1 MSSPEIKML
10 AISNVFS
17 RLMHFK
23 KAGDIEVGHTHSY
36 DHGTLLS
43 SGSVQVDMLNDNNQI
58 VSTKTFVAPT
68 FIFINKD
75 NYHRIT
81 ALEDNTVCACIHAI
95 KTIDDELVDSDFLV
109 NQLEGT
115 GKGELKQAVIEKYGK
130 EHKLF
135 VEYK

>member
-1 MSSPEIKML
+1 M
-10 AISNVFS
+10 A
-17 RLMHFK
+17 RCC
-23 KAGDIEVGHTHSY
+23 
-36 DHGTLLS
+36 TL
-43 SGSVQVDMLNDNNQI
+43 
-58 VSTKTFVAPT
+58 
-68 FIFINKD
+68 
-75 NYHRIT
+75 

>member
-1 MSSPEIKML
+1 MNSPEIKML

-23 KAGDIEVGHTHSY
+23 KAGDIEVSHTHSY

-43 SGSVQVDMLNDNNQI
+43 SGSVQIDMLDDNNQI
-58 VSTKTFVAPT
+58 VNTKTFVAPT
-68 FIFINKD
+68 FIFINKN

-95 KTIDDELVDSDFLV
+95 KTIDDELVDPDFLV

>member
-17 RLMHFK
+17 RLMHFQ
-23 KAGDIEVGHTHSY
+23 KAGDIELSHTHSY

-43 SGSVQVDMLNDNNQI
+43 SGSVQVDMLDGNNKI

-68 FIFINKD
+68 FIFINKN

-115 GKGELKQAVIEKYGK
+115 GKGELKQAVMGKYNK

>member
-23 KAGDIEVGHTHSY
+23 KAGDIEVSHTHSY

-43 SGSVQVDMLNDNNQI
+43 SGSVQVDMLDDNNEI
-58 VSTKTFVAPT
+58 VSTKIFVAPT
-68 FIFINKD
+68 FIFINKN
-75 NYHRIT
+75 NYHKIT

-95 KTIDDELVDSDFLV
+95 KTIDEELVDSDFLV

-115 GKGELKQAVIEKYGK
+115 GKGELKQAVIEKYNK

>member
-68 FIFINKD
+68 FI
-75 NYHRIT
+75 YT
-81 ALEDNTVCACIHAI
+81 
-95 KTIDDELVDSDFLV
+95 
-109 NQLEGT
+109 
-115 GKGELKQAVIEKYGK
+115 
-130 EHKLF
+130 
-135 VEYK
+135 

>member
-1 MSSPEIKML
+1 MNSPEIKML

-17 RLMHFK
+17 RLMYFK
-23 KAGDIEVGHTHSY
+23 KTGDIEVSHTHSY

-43 SGSVQVDMLNDNNQI
+43 SGSVQVDMLDDNNEI
-58 VSTKTFVAPT
+58 VSTKTFVAPN
-68 FIFINKD
+68 FIFINKN

-95 KTIDDELVDSDFLV
+95 KTIDEELVDPDFLV

-115 GKGELKQAVIEKYGK
+115 GKGELKQAVIEKYNK

>member
-23 KAGDIEVGHTHSY
+23 KAGDVEMGHTHSY

-43 SGSVQVDMLNDNNQI
+43 SGSVQVDMLDDNNEI

-68 FIFINKD
+68 FIFINKN

-95 KTIDDELVDSDFLV
+95 KTIDDELVDPDFLV
-109 NQLEGT
+109 NELEGT
-115 GKGELKQAVIEKYGK
+115 GNGELRDAVIEKYNK

-135 VEYK
+135 VQYR

>member
-1 MSSPEIKML
+1 MNSPEIKML

-17 RLMHFK
+17 RLMYFK
-23 KAGDIEVGHTHSY
+23 KAGDIEVSHTHSY

-43 SGSVQVDMLNDNNQI
+43 SGSVQVDMLDDNNEI
-58 VSTKTFVAPT
+58 VSTKTFVAPN
-68 FIFINKD
+68 FIFINKN

-95 KTIDDELVDSDFLV
+95 KTIDEELVDPDFLV
-109 NQLEGT
+109 NQLEVT
-115 GKGELKQAVIEKYGK
+115 GKNELKQAVIEKYNK

-135 VEYK
+135 VEYR